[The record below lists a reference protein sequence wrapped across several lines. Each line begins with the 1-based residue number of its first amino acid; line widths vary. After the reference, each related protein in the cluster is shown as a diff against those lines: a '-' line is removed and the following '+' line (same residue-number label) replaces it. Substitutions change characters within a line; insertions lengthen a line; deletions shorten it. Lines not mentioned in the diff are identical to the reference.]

1 MSFELFRLIFYTFFF
16 CVPPAR
22 EHTLITQHQA
32 KNLKQIAK
40 LRNEKRKNGSSRFGT
55 VPISSLFLNCCVRL
69 CVFACRSPLRLL
81 CKCTGLLCNM
91 YTKQNKKK
99 VNGYIVRSVMAF
111 FFVFFFFVCL
121 AFFASLINFFLQKKR
136 WNIASDHDDV
146 GGMGGTD
153 WIDWL
158 IFVLFFFETQSR
170 YEITRVFISGCL
182 IVTRNASS
190 LAPPST
196 NFLPLWIISDGWNEL
211 TIRLRTNEKRLNVRW
226 M

>member
-111 FFVFFFFVCL
+111 FFVFVFFFCL
-121 AFFASLINFFLQKKR
+121 FSVFRLVNQFFFTKKKMKYSLWSRWRRGDGRYWLDWLVNFCFAFF
-136 WNIASDHDDV
+136 
-146 GGMGGTD
+146 
-153 WIDWL
+153 
-158 IFVLFFFETQSR
+158 
-170 YEITRVFISGCL
+170 
-182 IVTRNASS
+182 
-190 LAPPST
+190 
-196 NFLPLWIISDGWNEL
+196 
-211 TIRLRTNEKRLNVRW
+211 
-226 M
+226 